1 MRRVLVILAAFG
13 VLAAACG
20 GSNGAQNTTAPTTTG
35 TTSSST
41 SAPSGPPATT
51 APPSTSGPTSV
62 SANTCTPDQLNL
74 VKSGQLTVGT
84 DNPAYPPWFS
94 GGSPKGSM
102 WKVDDPNDG
111 KGLESAV
118 AFEVAKRLGFSS
130 DQVEWVVAPF
140 NQTYAPGSK
149 NYDFAIE
156 QISYTKKRAEAVDFS
171 DSYYDVNQAL
181 VAIKGSPVASAT
193 SIADLKDFN
202 LAAPIGTTA
211 YTFITDVIKPNTEPG
226 VYNTLSDTVA
236 ALNAHQ
242 IDAMVVD
249 LPTAVYVADPFVQEV
264 KNSVV
269 VGQFANPAGGG
280 TTDHVAMAFVKGN
293 PLVTCVNQ
301 ALASMKSDGTLAA
314 LQKEWL
320 SQKTN
325 VGVIP
330 VFKS

>member
-1 MRRVLVILAAFG
+1 MRRVLVTVAALG
-13 VLAAACG
+13 MLAAACG
-20 GSNGAQNTTAPTTTG
+20 GKSGTESSPAPLTPP
-35 TTSSST
+35 T
-41 SAPSGPPATT
+41 SAPAASEGAS
-51 APPSTSGPTSV
+51 PSTNACAT
-62 SANTCTPDQLNL
+62 DQLNL
-74 VKSGQLTVGT
+74 VKPGQLTVGT

-94 GGSPKGSM
+94 GGTTKGSS
-102 WKVDDPNDG
+102 WKVDDPNNG

-156 QISYTKKRAEAVDFS
+156 QISFTKKRAEAVDFS

-181 VAIKGSPVASAT
+181 VAIKGTPVASAT
-193 SIADLKDFN
+193 SLADLKDFS

-211 YTFITDVIKPNTEPG
+211 YTYITDVIKPNKEPG
-226 VYNTLSDTVA
+226 AFTTLSDTVA

-249 LPTAVYVADPFVQEV
+249 LPTALYIADPYVQEV
-264 KNSVV
+264 KNTVV
-269 VGQFANPAGGG
+269 VGQFPNPAGG
-280 TTDHVAMAFVKGN
+280 TTDHVAMAFQKGN
-293 PLVTCVNQ
+293 PLVECVNQ
-301 ALASMKSDGTLAA
+301 ALAAMKADGTLAA

-325 VGVIP
+325 VGTVP